1 MFDGDE
7 RPDGPATPRGQRS
20 TASLLSRSPIFY
32 RDDIGLHRAVTVSG
46 SKLTSW
52 LIFSFVLDIV
62 TFVAAMLALIWG
74 LGRV

>member
-1 MFDGDE
+1 M
-7 RPDGPATPRGQRS
+7 
-20 TASLLSRSPIFY
+20 LSRSPIFY